1 MERKEPDASQE
12 EFKKRV
18 VHYPDVPEVEL
29 NPGSMSRIVSSE
41 KVMLSFLNQ
50 APNAYFPP
58 HRHEAEQIMIVID
71 GEQDE
76 IVEGK
81 IYHLKKGDV
90 ITLPS
95 NIEHGGYM
103 TETGCRAIDIFIPPR
118 KDLLAKIEAEK
129 KK

>member
-1 MERKEPDASQE
+1 MTDQEKNNDGSENEASP
-12 EFKKRV
+12 V
-18 VHYPDVPEVEL
+18 
-29 NPGSMSRIVSSE
+29 I
-41 KVMLSFLNQ
+41 
-50 APNAYFPP
+50 
-58 HRHEAEQIMIVID
+58 ID
-71 GEQDE
+71 GTEEQDVLEDKNVNENEDSAPLEGKDAEPEQDE

-118 KDLLAKIEAEK
+118 KDLLAKLEEK

>member
-1 MERKEPDASQE
+1 MDRKEPDASRE
-12 EFKKRV
+12 EFDRRV

-103 TETGCRAIDIFIPPR
+103 TEAGCRAIDIFIPPR
-118 KDLLAKIEAEK
+118 KDLLAKLEEK

>member
-1 MERKEPDASQE
+1 MVRKEPDASRE
-12 EFKKRV
+12 EFDKRV

-29 NPGSMSRIVSSE
+29 NPGSMSRIVSTE

-103 TETGCRAIDIFIPPR
+103 TEAGCRAIDIFIPPR
-118 KDLLAKIEAEK
+118 KDLLAKLEEK
-129 KK
+129 K

>member
-58 HRHEAEQIMIVID
+58 HRHEAEQMMIVID